1 MWFEK
6 FKNKNN
12 ETKYRYYEK
21 YKDPYTDKWKR
32 VSVVLN
38 KNTKQSQKEAMFKL
52 EEKIKEKLNEKAS
65 NELKTLTFHA
75 LLDEWLEYHIKTSG
89 SKVTSL
95 NNIKSRIKSI
105 KKNMSKELL
114 LNKVDAKYMQ
124 TFINK
129 LSDTYSE
136 VQVSRQLAHMK
147 EAVKYAV
154 KFYDYPNGYLLTG
167 IRLPKKRKT
176 IEDIEKD
183 EAKMD
188 NYLELQQ
195 VIQIR
200 DFIINSTSM
209 NYRNRIL
216 YAGIIEV
223 QALTGMRIGEL
234 LALQVKD
241 IDLENKTID
250 INGTIHRIKCAGGFG
265 YKDTTKTAGSKRRIT
280 INSRTANVLKKIMLE
295 NKKMKQWESS
305 YADRDFIFTT
315 CQGNPLQSGEINKR
329 ISSAAKSLNINK
341 KITTHTLR
349 HTHISLLVEM
359 NISLKTIM
367 KRVGHTDE
375 KTTIKVYTHVT
386 EKMDRELDQKLE
398 KLVY

>member
-38 KNTKQSQKEAMFKL
+38 KNTKQSQKEAMFRL
-52 EEKIKEKLNEKAS
+52 EEKINEKLNNQSS

-89 SKVTSL
+89 SKVTTL
-95 NNIKSRIKSI
+95 DNLKTRVKNI
-105 KKNMSKELL
+105 KKNSSQGLL
-114 LNKVDAKYMQ
+114 LNKIDTKYMQ
-124 TFINK
+124 TFINE
-129 LSDTYSE
+129 LSNVYSTN
-136 VQVSRQLAHMK
+136 QVKRQLGHMK
-147 EAVKYAV
+147 EAIKYAI
-154 KFYDYPNGYLLTG
+154 KFYNYPNEHILTNVT
-167 IRLPKKRKT
+167 LPKKRKT
-176 IEDIEKD
+176 IADIEKD
-183 EAKMD
+183 EAKTY

-200 DFIINSTSM
+200 DFILNDNSIS
-209 NYRNRIL
+209 YRTRL
-216 YAGIIEV
+216 LVAGVIEI
-223 QALTGMRIGEL
+223 QALTGMRIGEV
-234 LALQVKD
+234 LALEVKD

-250 INGTIHRIKCAGGFG
+250 INGTIHRIKCKDGFG
-265 YKDTTKTAGSKRRIT
+265 YKDTTKTAGSKRKIT
-280 INSRTANVLKKIMLE
+280 INSRVANILKKIILE
-295 NKKMKQWESS
+295 NKKMKQWEPN
-305 YADRDFIFTT
+305 YIDRGFLFTT
-315 CQGNPLQSGEINKR
+315 SQGNPMQGSRINKR
-329 ISSAAKSLNINK
+329 LSSAAESLNLNK
-341 KITTHTLR
+341 KVTTHTLR

-359 NISLKTIM
+359 NISLKAIM

-386 EKMDRELDQKLE
+386 EKMDKELDQKLE